1 MKVPESHI
9 HSLERCEHEIIG
21 EEVHWMCG
29 MHPVWTNASTAWAVH
44 DDDEQAIIDRAIWG
58 GVMPTEED
66 RATLD
71 MLVECKHLSATVV
84 GEQVARRVTYRCDT
98 CEAMFR
104 VVTDDDGAKHMVNLV
119 DSNDMSEGE
128 LAQRWTP

>member
-21 EEVHWMCG
+21 EEVHWLCG

-44 DDDEQAIIDRAIWG
+44 DDDEPCA
-58 GVMPTEED
+58 
-66 RATLD
+66 
-71 MLVECKHLSATVV
+71 HLSATVV

-104 VVTDDDGAKHMVNLV
+104 VARDEDGYTQMITLAE
-119 DSNDMSEGE
+119 SNDMSESE